1 MVDSSSSRSR
11 QYKRLAEIPDGDWEN
26 KSNIILSVS
35 VKESYCAREHVE
47 DADPWALKPCTESK
61 SESKSEAAKT
71 VADES
76 VLTLDTL

>member
-1 MVDSSSSRSR
+1 MR
-11 QYKRLAEIPDGDWEN
+11 EN
-26 KSNIILSVS
+26 IN
-35 VKESYCAREHVE
+35 YAREHVE